1 MSIIKSRMIQG
12 AKANPETITEIKQ
25 QMGLDDDSNIAFLA
39 LEVEFDRKTFYCA
52 LSGGRMEN
60 GEPALTLIGRA
71 ALEAVINYPSPNNTL
86 TFQQVVLGEKPLK
99 SKVKAT
105 LKKAPANSKI
115 CFFGDM
121 QGELDGVLLDV
132 FNLQKSPEI
141 H

>member
-12 AKANPETITEIKQ
+12 AKANPETIVEIQK
-25 QMGLDDDSNIAFLA
+25 QMGIAPDTNIAFMA

-52 LSGGRMEN
+52 LSGGKIEN

-71 ALEAVINYPSPNNTL
+71 ALEAVLNYPSSNETL
-86 TFQQVVLGEKPLK
+86 TFQQVVLGDTPLK
-99 SKVKAT
+99 TKVKAT

-132 FNLQKSPEI
+132 FNLQKTPEI

>member
-12 AKANPETITEIKQ
+12 AKANPETIAEIKQ

-52 LSGGRMEN
+52 LSGGKMVD

-71 ALEAVINYPSPNNTL
+71 ALEAVVNYPSPNNAL
-86 TFQQVVLGEKPLK
+86 TFQQVILGETPLK

>member
-12 AKANPETITEIKQ
+12 AKANPETIAEIQKE
-25 QMGLDDDSNIAFLA
+25 MGLGPDTNITFLA

-52 LSGGRMEN
+52 LSGGRLEN

-71 ALEAVINYPSPNNTL
+71 ALEAVINYPSSNDTL
-86 TFQQVVLGEKPLK
+86 TFQQVVLGETPLK
-99 SKVKAT
+99 TKVKAT

-132 FNLQKSPEI
+132 FNLQQSPKI

>member
-1 MSIIKSRMIQG
+1 MSLIKSRMIQG
-12 AKANPETITEIKQ
+12 VQANPETIAEIQQ
-25 QMGLDDDSNIAFLA
+25 QMGLSPDSTISFVA

-52 LSGGRMEN
+52 LSGGTLDN

-71 ALEAVINYPSPNNTL
+71 ALEVIVNYPSPNDTL
-86 TFQQVVLGEKPLK
+86 IFQQVKLGETPLK
-99 SKVKAT
+99 TKVKST

-132 FNLQKSPEI
+132 FNLQKSPDI